1 MRLQLMVGA
10 LVLVAG
16 SAEARILPFGGHKAE
31 KAASNASDQ
40 RICTTTTTVVRRGDV
55 VLSTTSST
63 HCEEDNT
70 QAAAP
75 PAAGPATA
83 SAEAASPGAAA
94 KAPKSA
100 QASAQRATFGG
111 SHSAAASL
119 FGMGPK
125 PSLTPRDVL
134 GVWTAIERGK
144 QDACTVLM
152 SREVVSGGFRVFTS
166 GCKGPLSGASAWRFE
181 ETAAGLYGSDG
192 APVGKLAGDKEHLSG
207 TLADGGLLEMSR

>member
-1 MRLQLMVGA
+1 MRLQLVVGV
-10 LVLVAG
+10 LVLIAG
-16 SAEARILPFGGHKAE
+16 SAEARILPIGHKAQ
-31 KAASNASDQ
+31 KPAAAASAGDQ

-55 VLSTTSST
+55 VLSTTST
-63 HCEEDNT
+63 TRCEDDT
-70 QAAAP
+70 AQASPPAPAPGAAP
-75 PAAGPATA
+75 QTA
-83 SAEAASPGAAA
+83 SAEP
-94 KAPKSA
+94 APRNATARSASA
-100 QASAQRATFGG
+100 QAATFG
-111 SHSAAASL
+111 SSRHVTASL

-166 GCKGPLSGASAWRFE
+166 GCKGPLAGASAWRFE
-181 ETAAGLYGSDG
+181 ETAAGLYGPDG
-192 APVGKLAGDKEHLSG
+192 ASLGKLAGDKEHLAG